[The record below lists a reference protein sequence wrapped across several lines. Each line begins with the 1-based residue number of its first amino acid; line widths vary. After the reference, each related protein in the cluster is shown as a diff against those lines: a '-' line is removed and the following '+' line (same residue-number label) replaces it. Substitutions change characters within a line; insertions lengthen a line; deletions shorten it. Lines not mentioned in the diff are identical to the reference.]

1 MYGRDVVSAFVSERT
16 KVRVKALEGGSMS
29 IRSLCLFYFS
39 FGLTSRT
46 RRAERRSYERDFVWV
61 NCSYKVRGKALE

>member
-1 MYGRDVVSAFVSERT
+1 MYGRNVVSVSVSKRT

-39 FGLTSRT
+39 FGLIARTSAREGT
-46 RRAERRSYERDFVWV
+46 RVRAVSF
-61 NCSYKVRGKALE
+61 G